1 LTGSPDIITRH
12 QLFCRVMDHYVP
24 TNTHW
29 TGIYQST
36 KKKNI

>member
-1 LTGSPDIITRH
+1 MTRH
-12 QLFCRVMDHYVP
+12 QLFCRVMGHYVP

-36 KKKNI
+36 KKKTYLIWID